1 MSFASRGLP
10 RPPSVLDAGEIRFV
24 TSGRIAIALA
34 LREIGIEPGDKV
46 LVPAYHSMSMV
57 APVVACGAQP
67 VFYQVGADTMAS
79 LDDITAKLDAGVK
92 AIMVTSYF
100 GFPQPLAAIRAW
112 CDRHGVA
119 LIEDCAHAFFG
130 RHAGRAAGAWGDYAI
145 ASSMKFFPIY
155 EGGALVSAR
164 HKLSTPE
171 PRSAGAGFEAKAA
184 LNALE
189 NSFAYRRLPLVRAA
203 LWLPMQLKAL
213 VWRMVKRGGAPAL
226 TPSSSDSSYE
236 YDPRWLDKRS
246 SLFSR
251 LVLRHASHGCIVA
264 QRRANYAE
272 LAAALSGLPG
282 CRPLHTRLPEGAC
295 PWLFPLL
302 VDDPEPLFRRLHTA
316 GVPMT
321 RFAETLWPGV
331 DRAVCANS
339 VHLSRHV
346 LGFPCHQE
354 LRADEL
360 AWMIATIGAAV
371 LA

>member
-1 MSFASRGLP
+1 MSFAARRLP
-10 RPPSVLDAGEIRFV
+10 RPPSVLDAGDVRLV

-34 LREIGIEPGDKV
+34 LREIGAGPGDAV
-46 LVPAYHSMSMV
+46 LVPAYHSKSMV
-57 APVVACGAQP
+57 APVVACGAEP
-67 VFYQVGADTMAS
+67 VFFQVGADTMAS
-79 LDDITAKLDAGVK
+79 LDDIAAKRDARVK

-100 GFPQPLAAIRAW
+100 GFPQPLAEIRAW
-112 CDRHGVA
+112 CDRHAIA

-130 RHAGRAAGAWGDYAI
+130 RHAGRSAGGWGDYAI

-164 HKLSTPE
+164 HKLSAPQ
-171 PRSAGAGFEAKAA
+171 PRSAGTGFEAKAA
-184 LNALE
+184 LSALE
-189 NSFAYRRLPLVRAA
+189 NSFAYRRLPLIEAM
-203 LWLPMQLKAL
+203 LWLPMRLKAL
-213 VWRMVKRGGAPAL
+213 LWRMVKRSGAAAL

-236 YDPRWLDKRS
+236 FDPRWLDKRS

-251 LVLRHASHGCIVA
+251 LVLRHASHGRIVA
-264 QRRANYAE
+264 QRRANYAA
-272 LAAALSGLPG
+272 LADALSGLPG
-282 CRPLHTRLPEGAC
+282 CRPLHGRLPEGVC

-302 VDDPEPLFRRLHTA
+302 VDDPEPLFARLHAA

-321 RFAETLWPGV
+321 RFADTLWPGV
-331 DRAVCANS
+331 DAAVCANS
-339 VHLSRHV
+339 AHLSRHV